1 MAVNIPGLVAIA
13 VFYVAIL
20 VFGIL
25 IGRRKNKTGTA
36 DELFLANR
44 SFGLVVAC
52 LTTAASMVGG
62 GYVNGTAEVIGR
74 DGMAWTIGPIGY
86 NIGMAL
92 GGIFIAPK
100 VRAARFT
107 TIVDPFQV
115 KYGPKMGSIL
125 FVSEFFGDVFWEA
138 AIFGALGTTLSIVL
152 DINITASVIISACVA
167 VIYTFFGGLYSVAYT
182 DIVQLFLIAVGL
194 ILAIPYAINSPAVD
208 MSKVST
214 SWLGE
219 VKSQHIGLYIDTICL
234 CICGGVPWQAWYQ
247 RVLACKSPKL
257 AQISTVVG
265 AGIALVLAI
274 PPGIIGV
281 AGSAT
286 DWNATAYEGTL
297 PLSFGEWTNI
307 LPMVLQFVC
316 PPAVSV
322 IGIGAVAAAVM
333 SSADSCVLA
342 SGTVF
347 ASNIYKNIFRPHASE
362 RELVWVLR
370 LAIVVVGALGAII
383 ALTVG
388 TVYGLFIL
396 CSDLMFVIQ
405 FPQLICVL
413 WVSFAN
419 SYGSLSGFIV
429 SMFLRF
435 TGGEPYLFIPP
446 LIKYPYY
453 DEEHGQMFPFK
464 TMTMCIS
471 FILIIGVSYL
481 TDKLF
486 RGGIIPMKYD
496 ILQCFTE
503 EKQNSYEIK
512 DNGNDL
518 HCNGEPGADDELLE
532 KKSNSVI

>member
-1 MAVNIPGLVAIA
+1 MECSV
-13 VFYVAIL
+13 
-20 VFGIL
+20 L
-25 IGRRKNKTGTA
+25 I
-36 DELFLANR
+36 
-44 SFGLVVAC
+44 
-52 LTTAASMVGG
+52 
-62 GYVNGTAEVIGR
+62 
-74 DGMAWTIGPIGY
+74 
-86 NIGMAL
+86 
-92 GGIFIAPK
+92 
-100 VRAARFT
+100 
-107 TIVDPFQV
+107 
-115 KYGPKMGSIL
+115 
-125 FVSEFFGDVFWEA
+125 
-138 AIFGALGTTLSIVL
+138 
-152 DINITASVIISACVA
+152 
-167 VIYTFFGGLYSVAYT
+167 
-182 DIVQLFLIAVGL
+182 
-194 ILAIPYAINSPAVD
+194 
-208 MSKVST
+208 
-214 SWLGE
+214 
-219 VKSQHIGLYIDTICL
+219 
-234 CICGGVPWQAWYQ
+234 
-247 RVLACKSPKL
+247 
-257 AQISTVVG
+257 
-265 AGIALVLAI
+265 
-274 PPGIIGV
+274 
-281 AGSAT
+281 T